1 MTVKIALGYLLNK
14 GRGKALSKG
23 RILIV
28 EDELIIAEDLRMCLE
43 ERGYEILDI
52 VFNPEQAIVKC
63 RETPPDLILMDICL
77 RGEHEGITAAQTI
90 KTEFGIPVVYLT
102 GCSENLCP
110 GGTVSQEP
118 DPWVKKPFLEE
129 ELCAVIETALKNRG
143 RNS

>member
-1 MTVKIALGYLLNK
+1 M
-14 GRGKALSKG
+14 SKG